1 MSDGP
6 LSAMAPLLFVFAM
19 TLAGC
24 SDPMTGT
31 PVAASIP
38 SSSGTPPTAVTSTPP
53 LDLTPPITAV
63 ANPNVTGTS
72 FDGCAAVTKAEEA
85 QWQLRPDS
93 KHDTANNGPLGAES
107 VRGCLWNGKNG
118 QVRVYAFDGTIQ
130 RWQKAQ
136 QRNFDRIEQTR
147 FGDRDGLVAHKA
159 PGQVPGCT
167 VLVPSQNGIA
177 GVMTL
182 PSVALE
188 DQGADMCPFATRI
201 MTTIEPRIP

>member
-1 MSDGP
+1 M
-6 LSAMAPLLFVFAM
+6 L
-19 TLAGC
+19 TGC
-24 SDPMTGT
+24 TGSTTGT
-31 PVAASIP
+31 PVAASQPASSVTLSTAAATAP
-38 SSSGTPPTAVTSTPP
+38 S
-53 LDLTPPITAV
+53 LDLTPPTTAV
-63 ANPNVTGTS
+63 ANPQVTGTS
-72 FDGCAAVTKAEEA
+72 FDGCAAVTKVEEA

-136 QRNFDRIEQTR
+136 QRNFDRMEPTQ
-147 FGDRDGLVAHKA
+147 FGDREGLVAHKA
-159 PGQVPGCT
+159 PDQVPGCT
-167 VLVPSQNGIA
+167 VLLPSQSGIA

-188 DQGADMCPFATRI
+188 DQGADMCPFATQI